1 MRRGPG
7 PRVLARTA
15 TVVAALATLAMVAA
29 VTMGKALVEVGGLWD
44 ASVHRRRSLDFML
57 FEGFVEPTTWWAPWL
72 NTLGNVALFIPVGV
86 MAVFVRDLFFRRP
99 GRKPRLW
106 RTVSY
111 GGVVG
116 LLLSLAVEVA
126 QYVFALGYSDVDD
139 LLFNTLGAVLG
150 AWLAHLLPRPLR
162 RAATGVVILTAA
174 VVVLPMLGAA
184 VAG

>member
-1 MRRGPG
+1 YCPG
-7 PRVLARTA
+7 PRILARTA
-15 TVVAALATLAMVAA
+15 TVVAVLATVAMVVA
-29 VTMGKALVEVGGLWD
+29 VTMGKALVEVGDLWD
-44 ASVHRRRSLDFML
+44 ASVHRRRSLDFAL

-72 NTLGNVALFIPVGV
+72 NTVGNVALFIPVGLLT
-86 MAVFVRDLFFRRP
+86 VFAHDLFSRRADRP
-99 GRKPRLW
+99 PRMAGAVL
-106 RTVSY
+106 R

-162 RAATGVVILTAA
+162 RAAVGVVILTAA